1 VTDAPTPRTRWQR
14 LGRVAV
20 VIFLLAVAVLLVRY
34 FRALDWREVGRVI
47 AAYDGGTL
55 AAGAALAVVSYAL
68 YAGYDVM
75 ARRYTGHAL
84 PTGQVLAIA
93 AVSYAFNLNLGA
105 LVGGAGFRFR
115 LYSRYGL
122 DAPTITRILAFCVTT
137 NWLGYMAL
145 AGAVFATRNV
155 EIPPGWHVGADM
167 LQAIGGGLLVA
178 VAVYLVGCAR
188 WRNRDWTLRGQ
199 AIRLPSVRMALL
211 QIAVAAANWSVIA
224 TIVWVLLHRQVELG
238 TMLTVVL
245 MAAIA
250 GAMTHVP
257 GGLGVIEVVVLTML
271 DERLSQHELVAAL
284 VVYRAIY
291 YVLPLLI
298 AAVTYGRLE
307 ANARRDARTPR

>member
-1 VTDAPTPRTRWQR
+1 VTADTPRTRWQR

-20 VIFLLAVAVLLVRY
+20 VLFLLVVAVLLVRY
-34 FRALDWREVGRVI
+34 FRALDWRQVGRVL
-47 AAYDGGTL
+47 ADYDLGTL
-55 AAGAALAVVSYAL
+55 AVAATLAVLSYAL

-75 ARRYTGHAL
+75 ARGYTGHAL
-84 PTGQVLAIA
+84 STRQVLAIA

-122 DAPTITRILAFCVTT
+122 DAGTITRILAFSVAT

-145 AGAVFATRNV
+145 AGTVFATRSV
-155 EIPPGWHVGADM
+155 AIPPGWHVGAAM
-167 LQAIGGGLLVA
+167 LQVIGGGLLVA

-188 WRNRDWTLRGQ
+188 WRNREWTLRGQ
-199 AIRLPSVRMALL
+199 AVRLPALRIGLL

-245 MAAIA
+245 LAAIA

-271 DERLSQHELVAAL
+271 DERLPQHELFAAL
-284 VVYRAIY
+284 VVYRALY
-291 YVLPLLI
+291 YVLPLLLAGI
-298 AAVTYGRLE
+298 AYGRLE
-307 ANARRDARTPR
+307 ANARWSARTPG